1 MQRPFDARRALR
13 YVRLAIYAACA
24 VWIVWG
30 TRGLRLVEV
39 PEGQTALYAF
49 APGQKVLAA
58 DVDET
63 TTLAAGDAVMFFR
76 TRDRIAFGRVVALPG
91 DRLEHDLERKR
102 SRLVA
107 QGEQPWY
114 RWPGESPPSSPTG
127 DRLLVLAENPEHRDA
142 GGAVKRA
149 AIVARL
155 VIAMPW

>member
-1 MQRPFDARRALR
+1 MLQLFDAKRALR
-13 YVRLAIYAACA
+13 YVRLAIYLACA
-24 VWIVWG
+24 AWIVWG

-39 PEGQTALYAF
+39 PDGLTALYAF

-63 TTLAAGDAVMFFR
+63 TALAAGDAVMFFH
-76 TRDRIAFGRVVALPG
+76 TRDRLAFGRVVALPG

-102 SRLVA
+102 SRRVA
-107 QGEQPWY
+107 QDEQPWY
-114 RWPGESPPSSPTG
+114 RWPGETPPQSPTG
-127 DRLLVLAENPEHRDA
+127 DRLLVLAENPEHKEA

-155 VIAMPW
+155 VIPMPW